1 MPVNFKFNE
10 GSENLSSH
18 SGLALVG
25 ALLERTDLN
34 NRLSSIEL
42 INCKEPVISHSD
54 IVYSMVG
61 LQCIG
66 KPDYDA
72 IEPFRDV
79 PFFGQSLGIN
89 HSPSSSTLRQRL
101 DVVGDA
107 FDTII
112 KEESAGLIRN
122 TAPGIKT
129 VSTSGGAMVPL
140 DIDVS
145 PFDNSR
151 TNKEG
156 VSRTYKGHDGYAPI
170 FAYLGRDGYLVNVEL
185 REGKQHCQNGTVE
198 FLAESIKY
206 SKSITNEDILVR
218 LDSGNDALDNIRV
231 CIDKEVEW
239 IIKRNIRMEKKTDWL
254 EIAKEVGQKS
264 NPRDGK
270 TVWKGEIY
278 RDIDGFEKPL
288 RIVFEVTERS
298 IDKKGQFL
306 IVPDIEVDTYWSSL
320 KSIPNEIIWLYHE
333 HGESEQFHSELK
345 SDMDLERLPSGNF
358 KTNALILLLGM
369 LSYNILRLCGQES
382 LRDNGNKEGN
392 PSYRGKAS
400 RRRIRTVMQDLIYVA
415 SHLTTRG
422 KQWFLS
428 FGKYCAWAKV
438 WKSIYQRFKEPIR
451 DGPPNAIPVNI

>member
-34 NRLSSIEL
+34 DRLSSVEL

-79 PFFGQSLGIN
+79 PFFSQSLGIN

-101 DVVGDA
+101 GAVEDA

-122 TAPGIKT
+122 TAPEIKA
-129 VSTSGGAMVPL
+129 VSTSDGAMVPL

-206 SKSITNEDILVR
+206 SKSITNEVILVR
-218 LDSGNDALDNIRV
+218 LDSGNDCLDNIRV
-231 CIDKEVEW
+231 CVDENVEW
-239 IIKRNIRMEKKTDWL
+239 IIKRNIRREKKADWL
-254 EIAKEVGQKS
+254 QIAKEVGQKS

-270 TVWKGEIY
+270 TVWRGEIY
-278 RDIDGFEKPL
+278 RNIDGFEKPL

-306 IVPDIEVDTYWSSL
+306 IVPDIAVDTYWTSL
-320 KSIPNEIIWLYHE
+320 EAIPNEIIWFYHE

-358 KTNALILLLGM
+358 KTNALVSGIPARM
-369 LSYNILRLCGQES
+369 
-382 LRDNGNKEGN
+382 
-392 PSYRGKAS
+392 
-400 RRRIRTVMQDLIYVA
+400 IY
-415 SHLTTRG
+415 
-422 KQWFLS
+422 
-428 FGKYCAWAKV
+428 
-438 WKSIYQRFKEPIR
+438 P
-451 DGPPNAIPVNI
+451 